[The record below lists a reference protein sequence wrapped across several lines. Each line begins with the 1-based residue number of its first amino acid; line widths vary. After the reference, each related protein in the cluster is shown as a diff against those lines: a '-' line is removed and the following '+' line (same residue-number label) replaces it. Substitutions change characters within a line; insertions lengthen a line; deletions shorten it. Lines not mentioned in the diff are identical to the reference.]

1 MVDKKSIM
9 QIFGSLMKCP
19 QYLSETDKYTLTL
32 DDFSQIFDKYIFMA
46 IDNLYRNGAKRITPI
61 DIENFLDTNATAKQ
75 TFAKNNGIEYLQDA
89 DYLTEEQNF
98 PYYYNRLKK
107 FNLLNALKKMGI
119 DTNEFYNENLAD
131 VKALDTNEKFEQLS
145 IDQILETVKRKVL
158 KLEKTFVQN
167 ETTETESAFTDIQDI
182 IDDADAQID
191 IGFPLQGDIFNEV
204 LSGARKGS
212 LVVRSA
218 GSGTGKT
225 RNSVGDACYL
235 AYPLRYEPQ
244 QERWVQTGSVCKVL
258 IIVTEQNFKEVRKM
272 ILAYLT
278 GFNESKFRYGNFS
291 DREKEILK
299 QAVWL
304 MQMQIITLILEM
316 NLVLREVDQSSI
328 KRI

>member
-225 RNSVGDACYL
+225 RNSVGDA
-235 AYPLRYEPQ
+235 
-244 QERWVQTGSVCKVL
+244 
-258 IIVTEQNFKEVRKM
+258 
-272 ILAYLT
+272 
-278 GFNESKFRYGNFS
+278 
-291 DREKEILK
+291 
-299 QAVWL
+299 
-304 MQMQIITLILEM
+304 
-316 NLVLREVDQSSI
+316 
-328 KRI
+328 